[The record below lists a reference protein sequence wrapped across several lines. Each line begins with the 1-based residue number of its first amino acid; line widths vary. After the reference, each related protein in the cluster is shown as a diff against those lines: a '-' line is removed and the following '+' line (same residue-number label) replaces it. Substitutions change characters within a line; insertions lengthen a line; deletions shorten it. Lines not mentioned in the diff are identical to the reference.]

1 MLVAGMASRLALSAL
16 RQPTLSALRQPSLRT
31 MSMSSRLALS
41 ALRLR
46 QRPQQRRGIV
56 AEAAQL
62 MCAAQDA
69 THLPWWAT
77 ITTTTIAARLALTPT
92 TILARRAGRRLAVAA
107 PHARRLTQLAV
118 ESIKANPAG
127 RVEAAR
133 LYATGLHGLLKLH
146 RANPLLVA
154 LPPVATLPTLVT
166 LALAVRELPAA
177 AGGAYAA
184 GGALW
189 FPNLAASDPT
199 LVLPALAVGAA
210 YANLERALGG
220 RPPADAPAAAEAA
233 AEPRGDRR
241 RKRRRGRAPAADAAT
256 PPPPRRGPSL
266 AAVAKNV
273 GQLALIAAVPLTA
286 QLPAGFCVFWLSSTA
301 FTATQGEVLRRL
313 DAAPVRPP

>member
-1 MLVAGMASRLALSAL
+1 MNMASRLALSTL
-16 RQPTLSALRQPSLRT
+16 RQPSVMASSRQPALSALRQPG
-31 MSMSSRLALS
+31 
-41 ALRLR
+41 LR
-46 QRPQQRRGIV
+46 QRPQLPQRRGIV

-62 MCAAQDA
+62 MCAAQDM
-69 THLPWWAT
+69 TQLPWWAT

-189 FPNLAASDPT
+189 FPDLAASDPT

-220 RPPADAPAAAEAA
+220 RPPADAPAAEEAPAPEDAA

-241 RKRRRGRAPAADAAT
+241 RKRRRGRAPAAGEAAA
-256 PPPPRRGPSL
+256 PPPRRGPSL
-266 AAVAKNV
+266 AAVAKNF
-273 GQLALIAAVPLTA
+273 GQLALIAAVPLTV